1 MVSMTARGKESVTD
15 KERWRRQRQRGKEL
29 LAEGSTLKDLD
40 LGIAASAL
48 KMDLK
53 ISHDFA
59 LKIAHDFDVNSRRGL
74 GISDI
79 VSRER
84 QRENSNLENSKKGR
98 REERKKREFISFEK
112 THKIHTNLRITNRT
126 RVRAVLCVN
135 LKMLC
140 SQKRTERTNRTYSH
154 NAKRTTTPTQ
164 R

>member
-15 KERWRRQRQRGKEL
+15 KELWRRQRQRGKEL
-29 LAEGSTLKDLD
+29 LVEGSTLKDLD

-59 LKIAHDFDVNSRRGL
+59 LKIAEGALKIAHDFDVNSRRGL

-84 QRENSNLENSKKGR
+84 ELGFRELKEGEKGR
-98 REERKKREFISFEK
+98 KEEERIYLF
-112 THKIHTNLRITNRT
+112 
-126 RVRAVLCVN
+126 
-135 LKMLC
+135 
-140 SQKRTERTNRTYSH
+140 
-154 NAKRTTTPTQ
+154 
-164 R
+164 